1 MGIRPV
7 ISVIAGLALMVPG
20 VAAGE
25 PLISPFEGS
34 EPIGNFEARYA
45 ELPLLVPPLGDR
57 AIPATTVVEGAVTSH
72 IYRRPEGVDP
82 FEVYASYRAAL
93 EGGGFDILL
102 DCRAP
107 DCNLKLGVGPVYRD
121 AMGARAY
128 SRMPTSTR
136 VYLTG
141 WVEHYISARKQL
153 DDRTYHAAILI
164 SRERGFYSVDVVES
178 AERRA
183 DTVTLSEAL
192 LTSRIEDE
200 GKSVLD
206 GIHFETGNDSI
217 RPESAAAM
225 DVITAYLRNNE
236 DTSFYVVG
244 HTDDTGELQAN
255 LALSKARATAVAKA
269 LTERGIDPT
278 RLAAAGVGPW
288 SPVASNQTQAGKAAN
303 RRVELVLSP

>member
-1 MGIRPV
+1 MV
-7 ISVIAGLALMVPG
+7 SSYVDLLAR
-20 VAAGE
+20 E
-25 PLISPFEGS
+25 
-34 EPIGNFEARYA
+34 Y
-45 ELPLLVPPLGDR
+45 GD
-57 AIPATTVVEGAVTSH
+57 TLTV
-72 IYRRPEGVDP
+72 
-82 FEVYASYRAAL
+82 
-93 EGGGFDILL
+93 
-102 DCRAP
+102 
-107 DCNLKLGVGPVYRD
+107 
-121 AMGARAY
+121 
-128 SRMPTSTR
+128 
-136 VYLTG
+136 
-141 WVEHYISARKQL
+141 